1 LTNNY
6 KSGGFTLIRCI
17 LVKGIFALSLTSFT
31 VFAQDSSQLAQV
43 EEFSSA
49 RKVTSLT
56 TTDLVSSQ
64 DFTVKIAEANSTRK
78 RKVTEVKRGKKG
90 FDSALP
96 AGADASMVEVK
107 AVVKPEINHGVMVSA
122 VAHRTFTESRP
133 LEVSTSNRSI
143 DSLIEAAAARN
154 GIDKRL
160 MMAVMKQESSF
171 NPRATSYK
179 GACGLMQLMPATAA
193 RFGVRNIYDPEQN
206 IEGGARYLRFLLDTF
221 GGSVELALAG
231 YNAGE
236 GAVMK
241 YGNRIPPYAET
252 QDYVRKISAHYARLT
267 NGEYAKVT
275 SVAAVAP
282 SAKPKFTDIEIIASG
297 RTMTQF

>member
-1 LTNNY
+1 
-6 KSGGFTLIRCI
+6 
-17 LVKGIFALSLTSFT
+17 
-31 VFAQDSSQLAQV
+31 
-43 EEFSSA
+43 
-49 RKVTSLT
+49 
-56 TTDLVSSQ
+56 
-64 DFTVKIAEANSTRK
+64 
-78 RKVTEVKRGKKG
+78 
-90 FDSALP
+90 
-96 AGADASMVEVK
+96 
-107 AVVKPEINHGVMVSA
+107 
-122 VAHRTFTESRP
+122 
-133 LEVSTSNRSI
+133 
-143 DSLIEAAAARN
+143 
-154 GIDKRL
+154 
-160 MMAVMKQESSF
+160 
-171 NPRATSYK
+171 
-179 GACGLMQLMPATAA
+179 MQLMPATAA

-267 NGEYAKVT
+267 NGEYVRVN
-275 SVAAVAP
+275 SVAAVIP

>member
-1 LTNNY
+1 MITNLEDVR
-6 KSGGFTLIRCI
+6 LIRSN
-17 LVKGIFALSLTSFT
+17 LVKGMFALSLMSLT

-43 EEFSSA
+43 EEVASA

-56 TTDLVSSQ
+56 TTDLVNSQ
-64 DFTVKIAEANSTRK
+64 DFTSKVIEVNSSRK

-90 FDSALP
+90 FDSAALP
-96 AGADASMVEVK
+96 VAVSELVPEKK
-107 AVVKPEINHGVMVSA
+107 AVVKPEINSGVMMSA
-122 VAHRTFTESRP
+122 IASRSTIESRP
-133 LEVSTSNRSI
+133 LEISTSNKSV
-143 DSLIEAAAARN
+143 DALIEASANRN

-267 NGEYAKVT
+267 NGEYVK
-275 SVAAVAP
+275 VAAVAPNAP
-282 SAKPKFTDIEIIASG
+282 SAKPKFTDIEIIANG

>member
-1 LTNNY
+1 
-6 KSGGFTLIRCI
+6 LIRCN
-17 LVKGIFALSLTSFT
+17 LVIGIFALSLLSFT
-31 VFAQDSSQLAQV
+31 VYAQSDD
-43 EEFSSA
+43 FSSA

-56 TTDLVSSQ
+56 TTDLVNSQ
-64 DFTVKIAEANSTRK
+64 DFAPKVVEVDSTRK
-78 RKVTEVKRGKKG
+78 RKVTDLKRGKKG
-90 FDSALP
+90 FDTPES
-96 AGADASMVEVK
+96 S
-107 AVVKPEINHGVMVSA
+107 VVATAPVMEKKPELNTGVMMSA
-122 VAHRTFTESRP
+122 VASRP
-133 LEVSTSNRSI
+133 KMEMRPIEVSTNNKSV
-143 DSLIEAAAARN
+143 DALIETAAARN

-267 NGEYAKVT
+267 NGEFVRT
-275 SVAAVAP
+275 TNVAIPVP
-282 SAKPKFTDIEIIASG
+282 SARPKYNDTEIIAVG

>member
-1 LTNNY
+1 M
-6 KSGGFTLIRCI
+6 IRFH
-17 LVKGIFALSLTSFT
+17 LVKGMLVLSLMSFT
-31 VFAQDSSQLAQV
+31 VIAQDFSQAEKYSRDRQV
-43 EEFSSA
+43 
-49 RKVTSLT
+49 TTLT

-64 DFTVKIAEANSTRK
+64 DFVTKVVEVPSVRQ
-78 RKVTEVKRGKKG
+78 RKVTDVKRGKKG
-90 FDSALP
+90 FEATPSVVSVTGYSA
-96 AGADASMVEVK
+96 SQIK
-107 AVVKPEINHGVMVSA
+107 AVAKPEINNGVMMST
-122 VAHRTFTESRP
+122 VAARNITEIKP
-133 LEVSTSNRSI
+133 IEISTNNRSI
-143 DSLIEAAAARN
+143 DSLIEAAAVRN
-154 GIDKRL
+154 GIDKKL

-252 QDYVRKISAHYARLT
+252 QDYVRKISA
-267 NGEYAKVT
+267 
-275 SVAAVAP
+275 
-282 SAKPKFTDIEIIASG
+282 
-297 RTMTQF
+297 

>member
-1 LTNNY
+1 MIPNLED
-6 KSGGFTLIRCI
+6 SSLIRCL
-17 LVKGIFALSLTSFT
+17 LVKGIFALSLMSFT
-31 VFAQDSSQLAQV
+31 VFAQDFSQAENYSRDRQV
-43 EEFSSA
+43 
-49 RKVTSLT
+49 TTLT

-64 DFTVKIAEANSTRK
+64 DFVTKVVEVPSVRQ
-78 RKVTEVKRGKKG
+78 RKVTDVKRGKKG
-90 FDSALP
+90 FEATPSVVSVTGYSA
-96 AGADASMVEVK
+96 SQIK
-107 AVVKPEINHGVMVSA
+107 AVAKPEINNGVMMST
-122 VAHRTFTESRP
+122 VAARNITEIKP
-133 LEVSTSNRSI
+133 IEISTNNRSI
-143 DSLIEAAAARN
+143 DSLIEAAAVRN
-154 GIDKRL
+154 GIDKKL

-267 NGEYAKVT
+267 NGEYTKVAMST
-275 SVAAVAP
+275 VAP
-282 SAKPKFTDIEIIASG
+282 SAKPKFTDIEIIANG

>member
-1 LTNNY
+1 M
-6 KSGGFTLIRCI
+6 IRCI
-17 LVKGIFALSLTSFT
+17 LVKGIFALSLTSLT

-43 EEFSSA
+43 EEVSSA

-56 TTDLVSSQ
+56 TTDLVNSQ
-64 DFTVKIAEANSTRK
+64 DFTAKVVEVNLTRK

-90 FDSALP
+90 FDSADIP
-96 AGADASMVEVK
+96 AGATASMAEIK
-107 AVVKPEINHGVMVSA
+107 AVVKPEISNNVMVSA
-122 VAHRTFTESRP
+122 VANRTFTESRP
-133 LEVSTSNRSI
+133 LEVSTNNRSI
-143 DSLIEAAAARN
+143 DSLIEAAATRN

-267 NGEYAKVT
+267 NGEYVRVT
-275 SVAAVAP
+275 SVAAVTP

>member
-1 LTNNY
+1 M
-6 KSGGFTLIRCI
+6 IRCI
-17 LVKGIFALSLTSFT
+17 LVKGIFALSLTSLT

-64 DFTVKIAEANSTRK
+64 DFTAKVIEVNSTRK

-90 FDSALP
+90 FDSADIP
-96 AGADASMVEVK
+96 AGATASMAEIK
-107 AVVKPEINHGVMVSA
+107 AVVKPEISNNVMVSA
-122 VAHRTFTESRP
+122 VANRTFTESRP
-133 LEVSTSNRSI
+133 LEVSTNNRSI
-143 DSLIEAAAARN
+143 DSLIEAAATRN

-252 QDYVRKISAHYARLT
+252 QDYVRKISAHYARLA
-267 NGEYAKVT
+267 NGEYVKVS
-275 SVAAVAP
+275 SVAAVTP

>member
-1 LTNNY
+1 M
-6 KSGGFTLIRCI
+6 IRYI
-17 LVKGIFALSLTSFT
+17 LVKGIFALSLTSLT

-64 DFTVKIAEANSTRK
+64 DFTAKVIEVNSTRK

-96 AGADASMVEVK
+96 AGTDASMAEIK
-107 AVVKPEINHGVMVSA
+107 AVVKPEISNSVMMSA
-122 VAHRTFTESRP
+122 VASRKLIESHP
-133 LEVSTSNRSI
+133 LEVSTNNRSI

-267 NGEYAKVT
+267 NGEYVRVT
-275 SVAAVAP
+275 SVAAVTP

>member
-1 LTNNY
+1 MITNLEDVH
-6 KSGGFTLIRCI
+6 LIRCI
-17 LVKGIFALSLTSFT
+17 LVKGIFTLSLLSLT

-43 EEFSSA
+43 EEVSTA
-49 RKVTSLT
+49 RTVTSLT
-56 TTDLVSSQ
+56 TADLVNSQ
-64 DFTVKIAEANSTRK
+64 DFTAKIPEVNSSRK

-90 FDSALP
+90 FDSAYLP
-96 AGADASMVEVK
+96 VVASDSIFEKK
-107 AVVKPEINHGVMVSA
+107 AVVKPELNNGVMMSA
-122 VAHRTFTESRP
+122 VAARTVTESRP
-133 LEVSTSNRSI
+133 LEVSVNNKSI
-143 DSLIEAAAARN
+143 DSLLEAAAARN

-179 GACGLMQLMPATAA
+179 GACGLMQLMPATAM
-193 RFGVRNIYDPEQN
+193 RFGVRDIYDPAQN

-221 GGSVELALAG
+221 GGNVELALAG

-252 QDYVRKISAHYARLT
+252 QDYVRKISAHYVRLT
-267 NGEYAKVT
+267 NGEYVKI
-275 SVAAVAP
+275 AAVAAP
-282 SAKPKFTDIEIIASG
+282 STKPKFAGIEIITNSQ
-297 RTMTQF
+297 TMKQF